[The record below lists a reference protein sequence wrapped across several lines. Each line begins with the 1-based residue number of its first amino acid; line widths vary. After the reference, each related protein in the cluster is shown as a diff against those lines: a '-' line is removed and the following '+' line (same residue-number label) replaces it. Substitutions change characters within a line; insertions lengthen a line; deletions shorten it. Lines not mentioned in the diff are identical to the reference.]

1 VKLKGFLKGNKWQIV
16 VLCFVLLIQCVFI
29 SQKEGY
35 HMDEILSFQLG
46 NAEYNP
52 WIVPTQPEGRL
63 AKFIHNEIDGE
74 NLGETIGNVVDT
86 VKDVLENRGNSKLL
100 SYTADVYDEPVWID
114 RETFVDY
121 VTVDSSDD
129 FNYLSVYFNVKDDN
143 HPPVHFMLLH
153 TMSSLFKGRVLPFM
167 GCVINVAAV
176 LGICVLFMK
185 LGRLFVQHASGV
197 LKEHGEMLGI
207 VAALLYGVS
216 GGAIATTLLIRMYG
230 VMTFFC
236 VSLLYIS
243 LKKYLEKQFDKRNL
257 GLIFVTIFG
266 FWTQY
271 FFLFYCILL
280 AVTICLLLWK
290 EKRTREV
297 LVYIR
302 SNIIAA
308 AVGVVIWPFSV
319 SHVLSSGRGVEA
331 IENLGNGFGEF
342 ASRIASFGSLLLE
355 RCFGQALVG
364 GVILL
369 LAIVMVGYTMK
380 KSNWKILLVLFAPIL
395 GYYLLAAKVSPFMVD
410 RYIMPVFPFVM
421 LLVAMAVCC
430 MLSRKRMALAL
441 AVLCM
446 TGSILGYD
454 GTYLYRGYDSQLT
467 LAKEYAEYPCI
478 CLYEGYGFYDNV
490 LEFAEY
496 EKTLLITP
504 EEFVERTER
513 ESIVSKD
520 KFVLLVK
527 QSVPKEDV
535 EGLLKT
541 YQITL
546 VENLLESGVHGDRIY
561 LAEIEE

>member
-1 VKLKGFLKGNKWQIV
+1 MKLKGFLKGNKWQIV
-16 VLCFVLLIQCVFI
+16 VLCLVLLIQCVFI

-100 SYTADVYDEPVWID
+100 SCTADVYDEPVWID
-114 RETFVDY
+114 RETFVNY
-121 VTVDSSDD
+121 VTVDTSDD

-153 TMSSLFKGRVLPFM
+153 TMSSLFKGKVLPFM
-167 GCVINVAAV
+167 GCIINVAAV

-185 LGRLFVQHASGV
+185 LGRLLETHMAGFGG
-197 LKEHGEMLGI
+197 EHGKKLGLL
-207 VAALLYGVS
+207 AALLYGVN
-216 GGAIATTLLIRMYG
+216 GGAVATTLLIRMYG

-236 VSLLYIS
+236 VALAYIA
-243 LKKYLEKQFDKRNL
+243 LKKYLEKDFEKKNQ
-257 GLIFVTIFG
+257 GLILVTIFG

-280 AVTICLLLWK
+280 AVVLCLLLWR
-290 EKRTREV
+290 EKRIRELLIYV
-297 LVYIR
+297 R
-302 SNIIAA
+302 SNVIAA
-308 AVGVVIWPFSV
+308 VIGVGVWPFSI

-331 IENLGNGFGEF
+331 IENLGNDFGEF
-342 ASRIASFGSLLLE
+342 LARIVSFGRLLLE
-355 RCFGQALVG
+355 RCFGQELLGVVALLVS
-364 GVILL
+364 
-369 LAIVMVGYTMK
+369 LAIVGYASK
-380 KSNWKILLVLFAPIL
+380 KVNRKVLLILFVPAV

-421 LLVAMAVCC
+421 LFIAMAICAIC
-430 MLSRKRMALAL
+430 AKKRLAFGMT
-441 AVLCM
+441 VLCM
-446 TGSILGYD
+446 VASILGYD
-454 GTYLYRGYDSQLT
+454 GTYLYRGYDKQLAM
-467 LAKEYAEYPCI
+467 AKENAEYPCI

-496 EKTLLITP
+496 ERTLLVTP
-504 EEFVERTER
+504 RELLERKNKDSVTELD
-513 ESIVSKD
+513 E
-520 KFVLLVK
+520 FVLLVK
-527 QSVPKEDV
+527 QTVNVEDLEKV
-535 EGLLKT
+535 IEVYNMEVTEVLLP
-541 YQITL
+541 
-546 VENLLESGVHGDRIY
+546 ESAHGDKLY
-561 LAEIEE
+561 LCKVR